1 MESRVTAVTLEERND
16 WDFVHRSLVNDE
28 SAKGAR
34 TEEDSIVE
42 GILNANI
49 EVMFYRERPS
59 YKAGEGEEY
68 SR

>member
-1 MESRVTAVTLEERND
+1 MKSRVTAGTLEERND
-16 WDFVHRSLVNDE
+16 WDFVHHSLVNDE
-28 SAKGAR
+28 PAKGAR

-59 YKAGEGEEY
+59 YKAGEGGEY